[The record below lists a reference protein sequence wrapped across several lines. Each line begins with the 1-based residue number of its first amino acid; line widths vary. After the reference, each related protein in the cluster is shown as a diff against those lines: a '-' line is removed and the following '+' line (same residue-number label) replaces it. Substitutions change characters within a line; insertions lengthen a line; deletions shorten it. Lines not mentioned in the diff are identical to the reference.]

1 MFTECIAQAAFF
13 NLLNTTFF
21 WFCDVAPKKREIDGA
36 LLLASDDSQLLTER
50 DNTQLRFGS
59 SNKYEVGQLVHWAIQ
74 EVLHWDVIPLFG
86 PSIWVTEKKK
96 ERWMELDI

>member
-50 DNTQLRFGS
+50 DNT
-59 SNKYEVGQLVHWAIQ
+59 
-74 EVLHWDVIPLFG
+74 
-86 PSIWVTEKKK
+86 
-96 ERWMELDI
+96 